1 MICFPNAKINLGLHI
16 VNKRIDGY
24 HNIETIFYPIPLK
37 DALEVVPAPDFSFK
51 QVGFPIH
58 GDPQNN
64 LVIKA
69 LNTLKQFYEIP
80 PVEIYLKKA
89 IPFGAGLGGGSSDA
103 SFMLKLLNS
112 FAGLHIPEQK
122 LERIAGS
129 IGADCP
135 FFIQNQPVLATG
147 IGNIFEEI
155 SLSLKG
161 YTIYI
166 IKPDVSVP
174 TKDAYA
180 SVIPANPTIS
190 LKEIA
195 NAPVKEWKHIMVNDF
210 EISVFRQYPIISKIK
225 NKLYE
230 SGAIY
235 ASMSGSGSSVFGLFE
250 QNTELNF
257 KDCFVWK
264 GVLE

>member
-16 VNKRIDGY
+16 VNKRSDGY

-37 DALEVVPAPDFSFK
+37 DALEIVSGSDFSFK
-51 QVGFPIH
+51 QVGIPIH
-58 GDPQNN
+58 GNLQDN

-69 LNTLKQFYEIP
+69 LNALHQCYEIP

-112 FAGLHIPEQK
+112 FAGLDLPEQI

-135 FFIQNQPVLATG
+135 FFIQNRPVLASGT
-147 IGNIFEEI
+147 GNIFEKL

-161 YTIYI
+161 YIIYV
-166 IKPDVSVP
+166 IKPDVIVP

-180 SVIPANPTIS
+180 SVTPAKPAIS

-195 NAPVKEWKHIMVNDF
+195 ITPVKEWKHIMVNDF
-210 EISVFRQYPIISKIK
+210 ETSVFRQYPIISRIK

-230 SGAIY
+230 AGAIY
-235 ASMSGSGSSVFGLFE
+235 SSMSGSGSSVFGLFE
-250 QNTELNF
+250 QDTELNF

-264 GVLE
+264 GILE